1 MEFLKKPLKI
11 YEKDMG
17 VIKKS
22 STTDLTENCN
32 HCQFVLQQI
41 K

>member
-17 VIKKS
+17 VIKK
-22 STTDLTENCN
+22 DRI
-32 HCQFVLQQI
+32 FI
-41 K
+41 KKLKKI